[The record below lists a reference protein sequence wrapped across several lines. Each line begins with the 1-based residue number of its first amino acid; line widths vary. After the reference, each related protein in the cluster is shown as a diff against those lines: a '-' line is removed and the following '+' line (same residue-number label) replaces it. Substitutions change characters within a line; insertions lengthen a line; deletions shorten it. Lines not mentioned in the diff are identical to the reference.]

1 MQRNAAS
8 GSNTNRLLSEA
19 NTTYR
24 GGFASALRD
33 RDTVR
38 SMALSVVYKKT
49 GEGGFMLFRSAIAL
63 CEVGVFVMA
72 ASGKSLFEEEGG
84 RHF

>member
-1 MQRNAAS
+1 VRRNAAS

-19 NTTYR
+19 DTTDR
-24 GGFASALRD
+24 GFASALRD

-63 CEVGVFVMA
+63 CEIGVFVMA

>member
-1 MQRNAAS
+1 
-8 GSNTNRLLSEA
+8 
-19 NTTYR
+19 
-24 GGFASALRD
+24 
-33 RDTVR
+33 
-38 SMALSVVYKKT
+38 MALSVVYKKT
-49 GEGGFMLFRSAIAL
+49 GEGGFTLFRSAIAL